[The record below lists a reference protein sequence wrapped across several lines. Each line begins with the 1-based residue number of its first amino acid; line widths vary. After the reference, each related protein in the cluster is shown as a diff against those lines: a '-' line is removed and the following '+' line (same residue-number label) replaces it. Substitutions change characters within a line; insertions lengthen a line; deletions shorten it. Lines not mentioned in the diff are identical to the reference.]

1 MLLWVRYPRSGDAT
15 MSDDVSLQAL
25 STLVASI
32 YDCALDPCRWEQTL
46 SEIKDALLCDRA
58 AIRLSD
64 LRCDRLL
71 ISRTVG
77 VDQHW
82 QKQHSKYLPRIHAQ
96 FAANL
101 ATSPAFDEPHI
112 LSRHTSRAYFE
123 TCPFVNEY
131 MKPQGLVD
139 NMYCFLMKT
148 AARLAW
154 LVFARNER
162 QGIITDREV
171 VLTRL
176 LLPHIRRAVTISNVL
191 DAQTIEQSRMVEVL
205 DALRC
210 AVVLTDARGTIL
222 HANRSAEH
230 MLRNGRPIRNV
241 GGILHATA
249 PSAAT
254 ELRTAIGLAAR
265 HEVEIGKTG
274 LAVALT
280 EPGAPTTFAHLLP
293 LTGSELRTRLQPT
306 AIAAV
311 FIGAT
316 PDAQDAAEASAA
328 AFELTPAE
336 TRVLA
341 SLLGGAT
348 LAETAAALGVAI
360 STAKT
365 HLDSIFSK
373 TGVTR
378 QTELMRLGMGL
389 VPSVKTNE

>member
-1 MLLWVRYPRSGDAT
+1 MG
-15 MSDDVSLQAL
+15 VS
-25 STLVASI
+25 
-32 YDCALDPCRWEQTL
+32 
-46 SEIKDALLCDRA
+46 
-58 AIRLSD
+58 
-64 LRCDRLL
+64 
-71 ISRTVG
+71 
-77 VDQHW
+77 QHW

-96 FAANL
+96 FAEDL
-101 ATSPAFDEPHI
+101 ATSSAFDEPHI
-112 LSRHTSRAYFE
+112 LSRHTSQSYLE
-123 TCPFVNEY
+123 TSPFFNEY
-131 MKPQGLVD
+131 MKPQALVD

-148 AARLAW
+148 FARLAW

-171 VLTRL
+171 TLTRL
-176 LLPHIRRAVTISNVL
+176 LLPHIQRAVTISNML
-191 DAQTIEQSRMVEVL
+191 DARTIDRSRMVEAL

-210 AVVLTDARGTIL
+210 AVVLTDASGTIL

-254 ELRTAIGLAAR
+254 ELRAAIDLAAR
-265 HEVEIGKTG
+265 HEAEIGKIG

-293 LTGSELRTRLQPT
+293 LAGSELRTCLQPT

-311 FIGAT
+311 FIGVT
-316 PDAQDAAEASAA
+316 PDPRDAAEATAA
-328 AFELTPAE
+328 AFDLTPAE
-336 TRVLA
+336 ARVLA

-348 LAETAAALGVAI
+348 LAETAVGLSVAI

-365 HLDSIFSK
+365 HLDNIFSK
-373 TGVTR
+373 TGIKR

-389 VPSVKTNE
+389 VPSVKTNA